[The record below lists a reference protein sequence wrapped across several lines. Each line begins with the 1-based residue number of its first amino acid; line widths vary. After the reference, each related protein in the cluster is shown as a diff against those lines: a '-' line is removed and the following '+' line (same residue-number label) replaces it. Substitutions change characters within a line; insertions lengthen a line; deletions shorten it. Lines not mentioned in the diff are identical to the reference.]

1 MRINI
6 SMTIRRY
13 IAAGIAIIFIFILQ
27 STLFKAISLAN
38 ITPNLLV
45 IFTSSIGFMRGRKEG
60 MFAGILSGLL
70 IDLFYC
76 DVLGVNMLIYM
87 YVGYINGIFNKNFLP
102 EDVRLPLLLIGASD
116 IIYCGAMYV
125 LRFLFRSK
133 LSLAYYFINIMM
145 PEMIYTVLVSI
156 IMFKIIYSVCSVFD
170 KIEKRSSKKFV

>member
-1 MRINI
+1 MHVNI

-13 IAAGIAIIFIFILQ
+13 IAAGVAVIIIFILQ
-27 STLFKAISLAN
+27 STVFKAISLAN

-60 MFAGILSGLL
+60 MFVGILSGLL

-76 DVLGVNMLIYM
+76 DVFGVNVLIYM

-102 EDVRLPLLLIGASD
+102 EDVRLPLILIGASD
-116 IIYCGAMYV
+116 IIYCGAVFV

-133 LSLAYYFINIMM
+133 LSLGYYFIHIMM
-145 PEMIYTVLVSI
+145 PEMIYTILVSI
-156 IMFKIIYSVCSVFD
+156 IMFKIIYSIISVFD